1 MENNIAQF
9 IILFVI
15 VGISYGCQKL
25 VRCNPE
31 MISGF
36 HWGETDEE
44 KERDRAWLNLF
55 SRSMGIANLITL
67 IGGVLSILFLGI
79 LFYLLFFDF
88 G

>member
-1 MENNIAQF
+1 
-9 IILFVI
+9 
-15 VGISYGCQKL
+15 
-25 VRCNPE
+25 

-67 IGGVLSILFLGI
+67 IGGVLSILFFSFLFLGI
-79 LFYLLFFDF
+79 LSYLLFLFSHLQSIGPHDF
-88 G
+88 NSSWIIDVFGSKCG